1 MNARSSLMRLL
12 SLLTLI
18 GGLLSACEPTSDQP
32 SEAGAGLRPLVLWH
46 AYRGEEASALLAS
59 LKRFESEQGRAVR
72 TLQLPHQAFNN
83 KLLAAIPRG
92 NGPDLWIG
100 AHDRVGDY
108 AEAGLIEPV
117 GYWMSEALAAQ
128 LFPRTL
134 EALSYSGNLYGLPL
148 SFKTLVLY
156 YRQDLTPQPPQTL
169 PELKQM
175 AQSFKAAQPSSRW
188 GLAVP
193 ELDSLYFH
201 APWLHAHGGVAERM
215 SESRAD
221 QEALLASVATVKSLL
236 DEGYIPPELNGA
248 LTASLFRAGELA
260 FVINGPWF
268 KGDLEG
274 LEAPWRVAPLPALKA
289 DGSAALSPYLGVEGV
304 FISSHAQDKSGA
316 WELAQELASERAARA
331 ALERGVLVAHR
342 VPYQAEASPALKAW
356 RQAFERQ
363 LDHVEPLSNRP
374 EMKRLWTPLKRM
386 LSSSLLFGKDPQES
400 LTEALRAI
408 EELAR

>member
-1 MNARSSLMRLL
+1 
-12 SLLTLI
+12 
-18 GGLLSACEPTSDQP
+18 
-32 SEAGAGLRPLVLWH
+32 
-46 AYRGEEASALLAS
+46 
-59 LKRFESEQGRAVR
+59 
-72 TLQLPHQAFNN
+72 
-83 KLLAAIPRG
+83 
-92 NGPDLWIG
+92 
-100 AHDRVGDY
+100 
-108 AEAGLIEPV
+108 
-117 GYWMSEALAAQ
+117 
-128 LFPRTL
+128 
-134 EALSYSGNLYGLPL
+134 
-148 SFKTLVLY
+148 
-156 YRQDLTPQPPQTL
+156 
-169 PELKQM
+169 
-175 AQSFKAAQPSSRW
+175 
-188 GLAVP
+188 
-193 ELDSLYFH
+193 
-201 APWLHAHGGVAERM
+201 M

-316 WELAQELASERAARA
+316 WQLAQELASERAARA

-342 VPYQAEASPALKAW
+342 APYQAEASPALKAW